1 MGVRFKMITLTV
13 NGELLT
19 APDPMTIVAFL
30 EHRGIQTA
38 AIAVAHNG
46 NVLLRSEYASVVL
59 QDGDRLE
66 IVRMVGGG

>member
-1 MGVRFKMITLTV
+1 MITLTV
-13 NGELLT
+13 NGESMT
-19 APDPMTIVAFL
+19 APQPMSVSDFL
-30 EHRGIQTA
+30 EHRNIQATA
-38 AIAVAHNG
+38 VAVAHNG